1 VNRSVAHEPRK
12 FIIIII
18 IIIIIISAS
27 IPLLPFLCCCR
38 CWFQIDS
45 NHHVF
50 PLIFPELFPI
60 GESRARAEE

>member
-1 VNRSVAHEPRK
+1 MDRYVNRSVAHESRK
-12 FIIIII
+12 F

-45 NHHVF
+45 NHHDF